1 MVAESLAGC
10 DAKPMAIIATNSR
23 EPLDTALLTEIYIDE
38 SSQTKNRYLVMG
50 GIGLEA
56 AAMAAALDC
65 LAQARLPQ
73 LPHGE
78 MKWGK
83 VSAGK
88 LAAYG
93 RTVKAFFDHPALSG
107 AHFHCLVVDT
117 HALDHRRHNEGSR
130 EIGFNK
136 EIYQL
141 ATKFARLYPS
151 RLFHVYPDA
160 RDTNQHPEELRL
172 ILNRGR
178 SKAGDRRDWP
188 FRRCQFRDS
197 GKTPMLQLV
206 DLLTGSVAWCVNG
219 HAEAPNA
226 SAAKTKL
233 AAYVLRRAGVTTCAI
248 DTAMSGKFTV
258 WHRQLR
264 GRASPGTRLA

>member
-1 MVAESLAGC
+1 
-10 DAKPMAIIATNSR
+10 MAIIATAGR
-23 EPLDTALLTEIYIDE
+23 EPLDPALLTEIYIDE

-50 GIGLEA
+50 GIGIEATHTEA
-56 AAMAAALDC
+56 ALSC
-65 LAQARLPQ
+65 LARERLPH

-83 VSAGK
+83 VSTAK
-88 LAAYG
+88 LPAYG
-93 RTVKAFFDHPALSG
+93 RTVRAFFDDQSFAT

-117 HALDHRRHNEGSR
+117 HGLDHRRHNQGSR

-141 ATKFARLYPS
+141 ATKFARLYPT
-151 RLFHVYPDA
+151 RVFHVYPDS
-160 RDTNQHPEELRL
+160 RDTNQTPEDLRL

-178 SKAGDRRDWP
+178 AKAGDRRDWP

-197 GKTPMLQLV
+197 GKVPLLQLV
-206 DLLTGSVAWCVNG
+206 DLLTGAVAWCVNG
-219 HAEAPNA
+219 HANAPDASNA
-226 SAAKTKL
+226 KKKL
-233 AAYVLRRAGVTTCAI
+233 GAYVLKRAGVTNCTT
-248 DTAMSGKFTV
+248 DTAMSGKFTI

-264 GRASPGTRLA
+264 KQGVPRN

>member
-1 MVAESLAGC
+1 
-10 DAKPMAIIATNSR
+10 MAIIAMR
-23 EPLDTALLTEIYIDE
+23 ARDPLDPALLTEIYIDE
-38 SSQTKNRYLVMG
+38 SSQTKNRFLVMG
-50 GIGLEA
+50 GIGIEGTA
-56 AAMAAALDC
+56 TAGALDH
-65 LAQARLPQ
+65 LAQVRLPQ

-83 VSAGK
+83 VSTAK
-88 LAAYG
+88 LPAYG
-93 RTVKAFFDHPALSG
+93 RTVKAFFDHPSLST

-117 HALDHRRHNEGSR
+117 HALNHVRHNDGSR

-141 ATKFARLYPS
+141 AIKFARLYPA
-151 RLFHVYPDA
+151 RMFHVYPDG
-160 RDTNQHPEELRL
+160 RDTNQRPEDLRL

-178 SKAGDRRDWP
+178 AKAGDRREWP

-197 GKTPMLQLV
+197 GRTPMLQLV

-219 HAEAPNA
+219 HARAPSA

-233 AAYVLRRAGVTTCAI
+233 AAYVLRRAGVSNCSI
-248 DTAMSGKFTV
+248 DTAMSGKFTI

-264 GRASPGTRLA
+264 R